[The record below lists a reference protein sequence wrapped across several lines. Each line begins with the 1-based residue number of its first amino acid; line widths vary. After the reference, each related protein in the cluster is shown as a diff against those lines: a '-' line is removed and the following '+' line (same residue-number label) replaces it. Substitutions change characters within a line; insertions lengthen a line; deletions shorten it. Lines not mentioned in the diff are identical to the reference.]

1 MFIDP
6 GCLQFLAPQ
15 GATGTALCSA
25 PTELGLICN

>member
-15 GATGTALCSA
+15 ERNRHRALFRSYRA
-25 PTELGLICN
+25 RTDL

>member
-15 GATGTALCSA
+15 ERHVYGQHAAK
-25 PTELGLICN
+25 ELVRV